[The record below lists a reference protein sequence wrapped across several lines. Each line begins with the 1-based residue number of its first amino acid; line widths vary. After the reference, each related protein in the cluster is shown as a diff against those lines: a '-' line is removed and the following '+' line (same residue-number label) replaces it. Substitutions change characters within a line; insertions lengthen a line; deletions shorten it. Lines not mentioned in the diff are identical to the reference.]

1 MKVRHLLLVVVEHII
16 RSLVGWHCTPA
27 EAPAGTVGGE
37 RCDIPGEERLS
48 IPARE
53 RCDTAVGGRSGIV
66 VLERFDIAGEGHSD
80 IPD

>member
-1 MKVRHLLLVVVEHII
+1 MKVRHLLLVVEHII
-16 RSLVGWHCTPA
+16 RSLVGWHCTPV

-53 RCDTAVGGRSGIV
+53 RCGTAVGGRFGIV
-66 VLERFDIAGEGHSD
+66 VLERSDTAGEGHSD

>member
-1 MKVRHLLLVVVEHII
+1 MKVRHLLLVVEHII
-16 RSLVGWHCTPA
+16 RSLVGWHYTPV

-53 RCDTAVGGRSGIV
+53 RCGTAVGGRSGIV
-66 VLERFDIAGEGHSD
+66 VLGHSDIAGEGHSD

>member
-1 MKVRHLLLVVVEHII
+1 MNVGHMLLVVEHII
-16 RSLVGWHCTPA
+16 RSLVGWHCTPV

-53 RCDTAVGGRSGIV
+53 RCGTAVGGRSGIV
-66 VLERFDIAGEGHSD
+66 VLERSDTAGEGHSD

>member
-1 MKVRHLLLVVVEHII
+1 MKVRHLLLVVEHII
-16 RSLVGWHCTPA
+16 RSLVGWQYTPA

-53 RCDTAVGGRSGIV
+53 RCGTAVGGRSGIV
-66 VLERFDIAGEGHSD
+66 VLERSDIAGEGRSD